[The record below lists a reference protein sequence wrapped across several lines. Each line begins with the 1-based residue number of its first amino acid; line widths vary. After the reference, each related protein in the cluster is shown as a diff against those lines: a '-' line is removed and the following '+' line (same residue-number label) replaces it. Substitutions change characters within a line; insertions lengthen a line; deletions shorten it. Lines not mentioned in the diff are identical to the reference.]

1 MTLGLKKKKMS
12 CFEYLLSAQHWAKHI
27 YSYKFILPS
36 YVFIPD
42 LQVMGLEEE
51 KALAYN
57 YRRGNLSAAQA
68 VHCTTPGGDI
78 HELCELAGKIQ
89 C

>member
-1 MTLGLKKKKMS
+1 
-12 CFEYLLSAQHWAKHI
+12 
-27 YSYKFILPS
+27 
-36 YVFIPD
+36 
-42 LQVMGLEEE
+42 MGLGEE

-57 YRRGNLSAAQA
+57 YRRGNLSAAQT
-68 VHCTTPGGDI
+68 VHCTTPDGDI